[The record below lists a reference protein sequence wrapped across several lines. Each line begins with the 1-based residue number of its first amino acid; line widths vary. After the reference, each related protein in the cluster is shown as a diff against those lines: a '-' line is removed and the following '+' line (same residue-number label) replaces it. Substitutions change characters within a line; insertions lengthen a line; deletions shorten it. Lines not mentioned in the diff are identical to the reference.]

1 MVAALQTLSARGLA
15 FVTEKRYI
23 LLRCRGVA
31 PVQLW
36 PRLLLV
42 TYNSCNMEL
51 EDFFNECVTMV
62 ADRVTNEIL
71 KRLATVE
78 EEDNKSEYMT
88 FKQIQNEF
96 FISRQTV
103 DRRVKNRELPKI
115 KDKGRVLFLRKD
127 VNALFKT
134 CSYGKVNA
142 RKYHKINNAV

>member
-1 MVAALQTLSARGLA
+1 
-15 FVTEKRYI
+15 
-23 LLRCRGVA
+23 
-31 PVQLW
+31 
-36 PRLLLV
+36 
-42 TYNSCNMEL
+42 MEL

-115 KDKGRVLFLRKD
+115 YHYR
-127 VNALFKT
+127 ALW
-134 CSYGKVNA
+134 
-142 RKYHKINNAV
+142 